1 MARYNFSK
9 TIVHSGLNKTKTI
22 YGNSRYEIAY
32 KEQIQIKQWEE
43 QWQRKLQIERNRK
56 IAEEKRLE
64 RENRA
69 KDDDRAILNAQILTK
84 QAEEQR
90 ADIGN
95 ILIDSLECEMYE
107 VKSKFV
113 CKFIFQLYCPS
124 MMPLSSGDLIDWS
137 LVCHSTLSYQKF
149 CDRHSNHYDH
159 PEELHQSVE

>member
-1 MARYNFSK
+1 MSK

-69 KDDDRAILNAQILTK
+69 KDDQRAILNAQILTK

-95 ILIDSLECEMYE
+95 ILINSL
-107 VKSKFV
+107 
-113 CKFIFQLYCPS
+113 
-124 MMPLSSGDLIDWS
+124 
-137 LVCHSTLSYQKF
+137 
-149 CDRHSNHYDH
+149 
-159 PEELHQSVE
+159 

>member
-9 TIVHSGLNKTKTI
+9 TIVHNGLNKTKTI

-69 KDDDRAILNAQILTK
+69 KDDQRAILNAQILTK

-95 ILIDSLECEMYE
+95 ILINSLECELYDFEKLKKKDYFSKNKPYMSKKYE
-107 VKSKFV
+107 IPREPLPSDSKYNPKLNFWAV
-113 CKFIFQLYCPS
+113 
-124 MMPLSSGDLIDWS
+124 LSGKKQREFNEKKQTSI
-137 LVCHSTLSYQKF
+137 
-149 CDRHSNHYDH
+149 
-159 PEELHQSVE
+159 

>member
-69 KDDDRAILNAQILTK
+69 KDDQRAILNAQILTK

-90 ADIGN
+90 KPGQCTRSVPSGTDAACGKTIHVRCRAG
-95 ILIDSLECEMYE
+95 
-107 VKSKFV
+107 SK
-113 CKFIFQLYCPS
+113 
-124 MMPLSSGDLIDWS
+124 PLVS
-137 LVCHSTLSYQKF
+137 
-149 CDRHSNHYDH
+149 
-159 PEELHQSVE
+159 